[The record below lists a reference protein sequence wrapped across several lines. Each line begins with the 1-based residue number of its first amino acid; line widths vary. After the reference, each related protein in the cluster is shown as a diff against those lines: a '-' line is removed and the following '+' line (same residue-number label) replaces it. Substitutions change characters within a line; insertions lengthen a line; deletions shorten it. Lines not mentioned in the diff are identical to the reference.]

1 MSPHGVPRTLGVI
14 LFLVIC
20 SQTTKRSVPS
30 ITQTFLIAAIDP
42 KLLHSSSAAAFDWNI
57 YYFNHDLLIES
68 ILLCLWAAFGP
79 CQLPLTRRLSSFP
92 GVPTALTAPA
102 ACTPFLPGPPV
113 FLLRSPM
120 TRPKLR

>member
-1 MSPHGVPRTLGVI
+1 MPRTLGVI
-14 LFLVIC
+14 LFLVTC
-20 SQTTKRSVPS
+20 SQTTKSSVPS

-42 KLLHSSSAAAFDWNI
+42 NLLHSSSAAALDRNI
-57 YYFNHDLLIES
+57 YYFNHVLLIES

-79 CQLPLTRRLSSFP
+79 RQLPLTHRLSSFP